1 MEEMVRLSIN
11 STDNSSS
18 SKRNLLKKEQLKA
31 IYQKIF
37 STEDGRIVLED
48 LAEVSGVYRSNFI
61 RQESDYTAFL
71 EGHRALFLYICSLAS
86 EENDGIENIEGKGSN

>member
-1 MEEMVRLSIN
+1 MKLSISSTNNTPSTN
-11 STDNSSS
+11 S
-18 SKRNLLKKEQLKA
+18 LKKEQLKT

-48 LAEVSGVYRSNFI
+48 LAEMSGVYRSNFI

-71 EGHRALFLYICSLAS
+71 EGHRALFLYICSQAS
-86 EENDGIENIEGKGSN
+86 EKNDGINNIEGKGTN

>member
-1 MEEMVRLSIN
+1 MKLSISSTNNTSSTN
-11 STDNSSS
+11 S
-18 SKRNLLKKEQLKA
+18 LKKEQLKT

-48 LAEVSGVYRSNFI
+48 LAEMSGVYRSNFI

-71 EGHRALFLYICSLAS
+71 EGHRALFLYICSQAS
-86 EENDGIENIEGKGSN
+86 EKNDGINNIEGKGTN